1 MTGLTRC
8 DIVNEFIV
16 KFAIG
21 SIKFEA
27 CKQGLHGTKMV
38 TIGEGGGI
46 ESFKGPDD
54 FGGIKWFEDYSRGL
68 IPNKLPQLCFN
79 GISDFDR
86 TVYKELAKLPYGK
99 VMSYSELSQKAF
111 GTTNKARAVGSS
123 MARNPFMIV
132 IPCHRVIKS
141 TGQLGAYSGCG
152 GSKTKEW
159 LLGFEQQQKVL

>member
-1 MTGLTRC
+1 MTRLTRC
-8 DIVNEFIV
+8 DIVHEFIV

-27 CKQGLHGTKMV
+27 CKQGLHCTKIV
-38 TIGEGGGI
+38 PTGEDGGI

-54 FGGIKWFEDYSRGL
+54 FGGIEWFEDYSRGL
-68 IPNKLPQLCFN
+68 TPNKVPQLCFN

-86 TVYKELAKLPYGK
+86 TVYEELAKLPHGE
-99 VMSYSELSQKAF
+99 VISYSELSQKAF

-141 TGQLGAYSGCG
+141 TGKLGAYSGCG
-152 GSKTKEW
+152 GTKTKEW